1 MTGRSRCGA
10 EPDQGYPEDDPGKA
24 EGERMKKIKD
34 WLITILMLLPYII
47 GAALVIGVIISLVKY
62 GNKPI
67 SEIPAWA
74 LFFMFRGRR

>member
-1 MTGRSRCGA
+1 
-10 EPDQGYPEDDPGKA
+10 
-24 EGERMKKIKD
+24 MKKIKD